1 MFSYSKGKSKFDNL
15 PEQRNASTFKE
26 FAKDILYSVSEKK
39 GQTYVCASVS
49 CGHHN
54 KIEKFPRKNYWR
66 QQHLARPRRYLAF
79 DLDEFETPEV
89 FDELREKFPWDGFM
103 YTTASHTSDEPR
115 ARAFVQLSRE
125 VDHAE
130 GVELGEASQAYL
142 ESLVT
147 SGKIKFD
154 KSVYYSTQPIYT
166 PVKGFTPFRTKGEIL
181 DVDCVLTQYRAQNTE
196 APSKKMVT
204 RLKQSRKASNT
215 SSDIS
220 INPKKKIYLPLDDT
234 PNNNAWLE
242 NFLSRRVSADRPR
255 EEWKRIVLAI
265 MSTGFT
271 RAESIAYD
279 WSTTSDRYTDTD
291 FTTLVSDYRDGV
303 EGEDGCV
310 SIGTIYH
317 YAEPYSP
324 FTEEAS

>member
-1 MFSYSKGKSKFDNL
+1 MFSYSKGTNKFDNL
-15 PEQRNASTFKE
+15 PKQLKADTFKE
-26 FAKDILYSVSEKK
+26 FAKDILYSVSAKK

-66 QQHLARPRRYLAF
+66 QQHLARPRRYQTF
-79 DLDEFETPEV
+79 DWDGFETPKV

-103 YTTASHTSDEPR
+103 YTTASHTPKKPR
-115 ARAFVQLSRE
+115 ARGFVQLSRG
-125 VDHAE
+125 VDHDE
-130 GVELGEASQAYL
+130 GVELGEAAQVYL
-142 ESLVT
+142 ESLIT
-147 SGKIKFD
+147 SGEIKFD
-154 KSVYYSTQPIYT
+154 KSVYLSTQPIYT

-181 DVDCVLTQYRAQNTE
+181 DVDGVLTQYRAQIKE
-196 APSKKMVT
+196 APDKKQVT

-215 SSDIS
+215 SSDTS

-265 MSTGFT
+265 MSTGFA